1 MVEQVKS
8 FMELNGDWKA
18 IASKFADFTEGKQA
32 ALRSTVAQC
41 AKDTEFPL
49 EKPYDV
55 SHDNFNY
62 FALCLRSNVN
72 LNPTLNNSKGVR
84 NAVLGWNF

>member
-8 FMELNGDWKA
+8 FMELNGDWKG
-18 IASKFADFTEGKQA
+18 IAKQFSDFTDAKQA
-32 ALRSTVAQC
+32 ALKSTVSQC

-49 EKPYDV
+49 DKPYDLENE
-55 SHDNFNY
+55 NFNY

-72 LNPTLNNSKGVR
+72 LNPSLNNSKGVR

>member
-8 FMELNGDWKA
+8 FMELNGEWKA
-18 IASKFADFTEGKQA
+18 IEKKFSDFTDAKQA
-32 ALRSTVAQC
+32 ALKSTISQC
-41 AKDTEFPL
+41 SKDTEYPL

-55 SHDNFNY
+55 EHENFNY

-72 LNPTLNNSKGVR
+72 LNPALNNSKGVR
-84 NAVLGWNF
+84 SAILGWNF

>member
-8 FMELNGDWKA
+8 FMELNGDWNA
-18 IASKFADFTEGKQA
+18 IAQNFSDFNDAKQA
-32 ALRSTVAQC
+32 ALKNTIKKCAQ
-41 AKDTEFPL
+41 DVDYPL
-49 EKPYDV
+49 EKPFNLE
-55 SHDNFNY
+55 HENFNY

-72 LNPTLNNSKGVR
+72 LNPSLNNSKGVR